1 MVEAIDRMVTEMKHR
16 ELTIQLHRL
25 DASQA
30 SLSHNQF
37 FYPKS
42 KKTNALLQGQH
53 KGSP

>member
-1 MVEAIDRMVTEMKHR
+1 MIEAIDRMVTEMKHR
-16 ELTIQLHRL
+16 ERTIQLHHL

-37 FYPKS
+37 FYPQP
-42 KKTNALLQGQH
+42 KKMNALLQGQH